1 MRNWSVYAALGG
13 GAGAR
18 EGAPNEILD
27 GRLGYQRWRQ
37 FLVITVESVAKR
49 YGDSVVVDDVSL
61 EIPAGGITSIIG
73 PNGAGKSTLLSI
85 VSRLEP
91 MSAGVV
97 TVDGMDVS
105 TTKSPILAKRL
116 AILRQENHLTV
127 RLSVRDLVAFGRFPH
142 SQGRLT
148 KDDVEFVDKA
158 LDYMGLT
165 ELQDRYIDELSGGQR
180 QRAYV
185 AMVICQDTD
194 YVLLDEPLNNLD
206 MKHSVNMMQ
215 HLRRIA
221 TELGKTILFVVH
233 DINFAS
239 VYSDRM
245 IAMRDGRV
253 IVQGTPEE
261 VMDSRKLAAIYD
273 MYIPIHEIEGERL
286 GIYYWSPA
294 LPTAAKL
301 PADYRTEVQVHV
313 SPDHPGEEA
322 VPKTVAELS
331 E

>member
-1 MRNWSVYAALGG
+1 M
-13 GAGAR
+13 
-18 EGAPNEILD
+18 
-27 GRLGYQRWRQ
+27 
-37 FLVITVESVAKR
+37 AKR
-49 YGDSVVVDDVSL
+49 YGDTVVVDDVSL
-61 EIPAGGITSIIG
+61 TIPAGGITSIIG
-73 PNGAGKSTLLSI
+73 PNGAGKSTLLSL

-97 TVDGMDVS
+97 TVDGLDVS
-105 TTKSPILAKRL
+105 TTKSPVLAKRM

-148 KDDVEFVDKA
+148 KTDVEHVDKA

-165 ELQDRYIDELSGGQR
+165 DLQDRYIDQLSGGQR

-206 MKHSVNMMQ
+206 MKHSVHMMQ

-221 TELGKTILFVVH
+221 NELGKTIVFVVH

-239 VYSDRM
+239 VYSDHM

-253 IVQGTPEE
+253 IVQGSPRD
-261 VMDSRKLAAIYD
+261 VMDPRKLAEIYD
-273 MYIPIHEIEGERL
+273 LYIPIQEVEGERV

-294 LPTAAKL
+294 LPTAVPL
-301 PADYRTEVQVHV
+301 PDTYSTEVQVHQE
-313 SPDHPGEEA
+313 PQPKAPAAPEA
-322 VPKTVAELS
+322 AAEPVKVIEPATSDAS
-331 E
+331 EN